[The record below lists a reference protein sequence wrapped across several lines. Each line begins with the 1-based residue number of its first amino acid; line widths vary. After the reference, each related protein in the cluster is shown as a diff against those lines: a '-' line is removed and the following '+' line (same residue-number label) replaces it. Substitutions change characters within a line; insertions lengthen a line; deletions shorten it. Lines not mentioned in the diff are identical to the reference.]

1 MRGRKVDLFL
11 GGPLGLWVLDNVDP
25 QTVGRVFTHD
35 DAIAQK
41 ARAMPDTGYKG
52 ARVGLSVHYPELID
66 QDGIDKYEHIYNIHP
81 GLLPWGRCYYP
92 VFWALWADE
101 PAGCTLHKIDA
112 GIDTGPIVAQCVVP
126 KYDWDTG
133 GTLHQRVSDAEK
145 GLFLEYWP
153 CIAGGVPPMALPQGD
168 GGSFH
173 LRKEFTDLKLYGGDQ
188 VGTIT
193 QLLKLVR
200 CLSHPDYSGLIV
212 HAGGKEYEVSAR
224 LVQ

>member
-1 MRGRKVDLFL
+1 
-11 GGPLGLWVLDNVDP
+11 
-25 QTVGRVFTHD
+25 
-35 DAIAQK
+35 
-41 ARAMPDTGYKG
+41 
-52 ARVGLSVHYPELID
+52 
-66 QDGIDKYEHIYNIHP
+66 
-81 GLLPWGRCYYP
+81 
-92 VFWALWADE
+92 
-101 PAGCTLHKIDA
+101 
-112 GIDTGPIVAQCVVP
+112 
-126 KYDWDTG
+126 
-133 GTLHQRVSDAEK
+133 
-145 GLFLEYWP
+145 
-153 CIAGGVPPMALPQGD
+153 MALPQGD